1 MTSISGVSGTTAQ
14 TSTASSTTSNM
25 VDYDTF
31 LKLLVAE
38 MKNQDP
44 TNPMDSTEYVAQLAN
59 FSNVEQGV
67 QINKKLDQ
75 LLQFSSI
82 SQAGSLI
89 GRTLTSPDG
98 TVTGTI
104 QEVRVFDDGVIA
116 VLDGGE
122 QVVVGGGVTIS

>member
-1 MTSISGVSGTTAQ
+1 MTSISGVTGTTAQ
-14 TSTASSTTSNM
+14 TSAASAAASNM
-25 VDYDTF
+25 VDYNTF

-67 QINKKLDQ
+67 QTNKKLDQ

-98 TVTGTI
+98 DVTGTI
-104 QEVRVFDDGVIA
+104 KEVRIFNDGVVA
-116 VLDGGE
+116 VLEGGE

>member
-1 MTSISGVSGTTAQ
+1 MTSISGVTGTTAQ
-14 TSTASSTTSNM
+14 TSAASAAASNM
-25 VDYDTF
+25 VDYNTF

-67 QINKKLDQ
+67 QTNKKLDQ

-98 TVTGTI
+98 DVSGTI
-104 QEVRVFDDGVIA
+104 KEVRIFNDGVVA
-116 VLDGGE
+116 VLEGGE

>member
-1 MTSISGVSGTTAQ
+1 MTSISGVSGTTTQA
-14 TSTASSTTSNM
+14 STASSTTSNM

-116 VLDGGE
+116 VLEGGE